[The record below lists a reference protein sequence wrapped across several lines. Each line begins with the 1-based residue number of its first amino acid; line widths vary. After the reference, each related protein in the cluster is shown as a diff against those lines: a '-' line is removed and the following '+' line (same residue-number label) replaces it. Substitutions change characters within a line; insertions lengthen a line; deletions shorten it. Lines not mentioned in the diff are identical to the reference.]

1 MGGLCSK
8 SVKGDKVFAKSD
20 GHSDNHKSDGKNHK
34 STNMPSDLTSA
45 GDHGLDKK
53 KQEAAIAAGNGSDDF
68 YDGIPWFNDSFP
80 HKSRSVKS
88 RHAVAKVGYFLAS
101 LIPCSISPICFFF
114 VTFSFCFLLNL
125 STDQSVTYVYQKPG
139 ILMKHVAVVCGLC

>member
-53 KQEAAIAAGNGSDDF
+53 KQEAATAVGNGSNDF
-68 YDGIPWFNDSFP
+68 YDGIPWFNDSFT

-88 RHAVAKVGYFLAS
+88 RHVVAKVGYFFGFSPS
-101 LIPCSISPICFFF
+101 LFSFTNLFFLL
-114 VTFSFCFLLNL
+114 TFSFCFLLNL
-125 STDQSVTYVYQKPG
+125 SNDLSVT
-139 ILMKHVAVVCGLC
+139 